1 MHISG
6 IRHNYPDRHIQN
18 PTRPRKGKKKDGDF
32 KEVLDAEIKK
42 MESDSRP
49 KQ

>member
-18 PTRPRKGKKKDGDF
+18 PTRPRKGKKNDGDF